1 MAANKRTAAQQ
12 ARERA
17 RLEREAAAARARRQK
32 TVATVVIAA
41 VVVVVLA
48 GMGGLIWW
56 QKHKTTVAGG
66 VPAAVAAPYTGA
78 GATPLA
84 TPKGYEPEATGT
96 GPGMQQGIGIGKSDA
111 SVTVE
116 LFEDFSCPHCQE
128 LVSSGLPAVL
138 DQFVAGGDVR
148 TVYYPMSLPM
158 FGPPSE
164 LAANAFACS
173 AATGKAAA
181 YEGVLYSQDVWNQQ
195 WTAATLITAAQKA
208 GIQDATFASCVRNG
222 TYADWAKSMD
232 DYATLRGVSGTPTV
246 MINGAV
252 VPAADMTADGIRS
265 QIQAAVTAAKKK

>member
-1 MAANKRTAAQQ
+1 MAASKRTAAQQ

-41 VVVVVLA
+41 IVVVVLA
-48 GMGGLIWW
+48 GMGALIWW

-78 GATPLA
+78 GATPIA
-84 TPKGYEPEATGT
+84 TPKGFSPETT
-96 GPGMQQGIGIGKSDA
+96 NTTPGMQQGIGFGKA
-111 SVTVE
+111 GAAVTVE

-128 LVSSGLPAVL
+128 LVATGVPAMLDEFVKSG
-138 DQFVAGGDVR
+138 DIR
-148 TVYYPMSLPM
+148 TVIYPMSLPM
-158 FGPPSE
+158 FGRPSE

-181 YEGVLYSQDVWNQQ
+181 YEPVLYSQDVWNQQ

-208 GIQDATFASCVRNG
+208 GIQDAAFSSCVRNE

-232 DYATLRGVSGTPTV
+232 DYATLRGVTGTPTV

-252 VPAADMTADGIRS
+252 VPATDMSADGLKG
-265 QIQAAVTAAKKK
+265 QIQAAIAAAKK